1 MKKEPARAITVAYCL
16 DLVQLFQVTNNR
28 SSVEQND
35 QKTND
40 GSVQLT
46 SAVTSTFKL

>member
-1 MKKEPARAITVAYCL
+1 MRIGPARALTVTYCL

-40 GSVQLT
+40 GPVQLT
-46 SAVTSTFKL
+46 CAVTSTFKP